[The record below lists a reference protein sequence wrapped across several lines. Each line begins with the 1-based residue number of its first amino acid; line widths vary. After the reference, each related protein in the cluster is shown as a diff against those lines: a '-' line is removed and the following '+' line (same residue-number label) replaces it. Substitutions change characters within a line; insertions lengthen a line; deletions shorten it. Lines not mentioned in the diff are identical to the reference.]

1 MTAFFEDQAANL
13 ARLEALANV
22 MQRDAEST
30 TTAEVFGIQFSWR
43 FPYHTATAYAHVWSV
58 RDSYAAVA
66 AWAFCRHKWRP
77 SRNFEAKAKLVE
89 GYVAAWREY
98 CIALADQH
106 IAMWEDLGTKRQG
119 PLRAQYADQ
128 RAWLD
133 EAYLVPTP
141 ALAHSIDV
149 IRNNGSRIIPD
160 LDVIWSPSTYLASPE
175 AKAIIEATTA
185 LMEPATVKARR
196 VKWEAAQAAKEIPQA

>member
-13 ARLEALANV
+13 ARLETLASA

-30 TTAEVFGIQFSWR
+30 STAEVFGIQFSWR
-43 FPYHTATAYAHVWSV
+43 FPYHTATAYAHLHAV
-58 RDSYAAVA
+58 RDTYAEVA
-66 AWAFCRHKWRP
+66 AWAFCRHKWRA
-77 SRNFEAKAKLVE
+77 SRNFEAKARLVE

-106 IAMWEDLGTKRQG
+106 LAMWDDVGTKRPGQI
-119 PLRAQYADQ
+119 RAQHADQ

-133 EAYLVPTP
+133 EAFLVPTP

-160 LDVIWSPSTYLASPE
+160 LDVIWSPTTYLTCPE
-175 AKAIIEATTA
+175 ARAVIEAATSFMETA
-185 LMEPATVKARR
+185 TAKTRR
-196 VKWEAAQAAKEIPQA
+196 MKWEAAKAANELSQM